1 MFFFYFTDKVLYAY
15 PLDELTSTKNSKAP
29 DRLKQ
34 EITDPV
40 HFFQTGVCNG
50 MELLVAARQRTV
62 STSFIAFK
70 PERHVDSNGSLTTP
84 TSSTSSHHH
93 HHHTRLRTI
102 SQRHLFR
109 HHGSRSSWFSTY
121 KVLMNA
127 HFPKRAP
134 SLTTSLFLGILGG
147 SPCN

>member
-1 MFFFYFTDKVLYAY
+1 MLYAY
-15 PLDELTSTKNSKAP
+15 PLEELTSTKNSKAP

-40 HFFQTGVCNG
+40 HFFQRGVCNG

-70 PERHVDSNGSLTTP
+70 PERHVDSDGKLTTP
-84 TSSTSSHHH
+84 TSTHH

-121 KVLMNA
+121 KVMQFIKDGIITDYAFRN
-127 HFPKRAP
+127 
-134 SLTTSLFLGILGG
+134 SLWEHMPLVFIS
-147 SPCN
+147 

>member
-1 MFFFYFTDKVLYAY
+1 MAWCFRFLTCFFFLDKVLYAY

-62 STSFIAFK
+62 STSFVGFK
-70 PERHVDSNGSLTTP
+70 PERHVDSDGSLTTP
-84 TSSTSSHHH
+84 TSSSSSHHH
-93 HHHTRLRTI
+93 HHIRLRTI

-121 KVLMNA
+121 KVMNECRRIISQRW
-127 HFPKRAP
+127 HHHWPHHSF
-134 SLTTSLFLGILGG
+134 
-147 SPCN
+147 